1 MKKFLFRTTAITLI
15 VLSLIFAVSAKSPK
29 SVTTYAE
36 FTETAP
42 DMTPDTVDESWG
54 EKIISIDKNSQN
66 AHLYTYKTGASPED
80 GLDIY
85 ARWDNEYLYLC
96 FVSPDNNPA
105 GVKEYYRGDGIT
117 LVMLPGDD
125 VFYTEDVSAAAYTYT
140 WSLDY
145 DKKSITTFG
154 AADNYDPTLVIK
166 DGLMIA
172 KIKVPLTGIGFK
184 ADEDKT
190 DCQIAVKLI
199 RLSSVPGD
207 GGISGWLAWGKF
219 YEDGYSVVQDVPF
232 TKADGPNYI
241 ILANSSAEKTEEPAD
256 ENTDPV
262 DPVDPAEPTD
272 PVQPS
277 DTVIDP
283 ATWAEQPSDYAKN
296 EVYAAYEAGLVPE
309 SLTHGFTE
317 PVSRGAVAQMF
328 VNLLE
333 KASGKSA
340 AELIAE
346 KGAEINENAFTD
358 TSDRAVLEANALGII
373 NGTGEG
379 KFSPDG
385 GLKRVQIA
393 AIINRVARTLGVE
406 TDGFTHSFSDITD
419 NFAWADAELGWPVSA
434 GIINGVGGGRFNPG
448 GELKTQDAI
457 LIVYRAYKAL
467 TAE

>member
-1 MKKFLFRTTAITLI
+1 MKKFLFSASVLVLI

-54 EKIISIDKNSQN
+54 DKIVSIDKKSQN
-66 AHLYTYKTGASPED
+66 AHLYTYMAGRTPED

-96 FVSPDNNPA
+96 FVSPDDSPEGA
-105 GVKEYYRGDGIT
+105 SEYYRGDGLMI
-117 LVMLPGDD
+117 VMLPGDD
-125 VFYTEDVSAAAYTYT
+125 VFYTEDVSASSYTYT
-140 WSLDY
+140 WSLGT
-145 DKKSITTFG
+145 DKKSVTTFG
-154 AADNYDPTLVIK
+154 AADKYDPTVVVK
-166 DGLMIA
+166 DGSMIA
-172 KIKVPLTGIGFK
+172 KIKVPLVDMGFR
-184 ADEDKT
+184 AAEDKT
-190 DCQIAVKLI
+190 NCQIAIKLV
-199 RLSSVPGD
+199 RLSAVSGQGVL
-207 GGISGWLAWGKF
+207 SGWLAWGKF

-241 ILANSSAEKTEEPAD
+241 ILANTSAEKAD
-256 ENTDPV
+256 EPTDEDTDPV
-262 DPVDPAEPTD
+262 KPDDTD
-272 PVQPS
+272 KPS
-277 DTVIDP
+277 GTAADT

-309 SLTHGFTE
+309 SLTHNFTE

-346 KGAEINENAFTD
+346 KGAKINENAFTD
-358 TSDRAVLEANALGII
+358 TSDKAVLEANALGII

-406 TDGFTHSFSDITD
+406 TDGFTHSFGDITD
-419 NFAWADAELGWPVSA
+419 NFAWANAELGWPVSA
-434 GIINGVGGGRFNPG
+434 GIINGVGGDRFNPG

-467 TAE
+467 AAK